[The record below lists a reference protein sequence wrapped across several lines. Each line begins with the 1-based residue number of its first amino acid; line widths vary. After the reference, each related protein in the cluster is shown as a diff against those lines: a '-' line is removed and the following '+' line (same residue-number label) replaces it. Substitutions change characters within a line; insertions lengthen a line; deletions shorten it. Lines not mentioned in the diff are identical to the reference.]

1 MQEELARI
9 EADKEKIAKEKEK
22 LMVDRMFYAERNTDL
37 QKDKEDLEKKFK
49 EAKKIIGNKEAD
61 MLSITKKLEDLEQK
75 TTKGNINQQ
84 KIFLKERKELKEKA
98 RSLEAT
104 LQKERALYHYN
115 LGVSYTQLKRYDEAT
130 EAYEKSLELDVNN
143 ADAHYNLG
151 LLYKDVKQDPDKAI
165 MHLSK
170 YLELKPDAEDKEE
183 VQGWIEKLK

>member
-1 MQEELARI
+1 
-9 EADKEKIAKEKEK
+9 
-22 LMVDRMFYAERNTDL
+22 MFYAERNTDL